1 VRTQGGGNC
10 CDHDHLAPGVFDQRA
25 VEGRADVLIYSTEPL
40 DAEIEVT
47 GPVSAELYVSSSA
60 VDTDFTAKLV
70 DVHPDG
76 FARNLADGILRLRFR
91 NSFEKAEPL
100 VPGEIYKIQIDL
112 WATSNLFS
120 KGHRI
125 RLEISSSNFPRYDR
139 NLNTG
144 EDPLDA
150 RRMVVASQ
158 TVYHDREH
166 PSALILPV
174 VPR

>member
-1 VRTQGGGNC
+1 
-10 CDHDHLAPGVFDQRA
+10 
-25 VEGRADVLIYSTEPL
+25 VLDT
-40 DAEIEVT
+40 DIEVT
-47 GPVSAELYVSSSA
+47 GPVVAELFVSSSA

-76 FARNLADGILRLRFR
+76 FALNLADGILRLRFR
-91 NSFEKAEPL
+91 NSFESAEPL
-100 VPGEIYKIQIDL
+100 IPGEIYKIRIDL
-112 WATSNLFS
+112 WATSNLFH

-144 EDPLDA
+144 EDLLTA
-150 RRMVVASQ
+150 QRMVVASQ
-158 TVYHDREH
+158 TVYHDNAH

-174 VPR
+174 IPR

>member
-1 VRTQGGGNC
+1 M
-10 CDHDHLAPGVFDQRA
+10 
-25 VEGRADVLIYSTEPL
+25 
-40 DAEIEVT
+40 
-47 GPVSAELYVSSSA
+47 
-60 VDTDFTAKLV
+60 
-70 DVHPDG
+70 HPDG

-100 VPGEIYKIQIDL
+100 IPGEIYKIQVNL
-112 WATSNLFS
+112 WATSNLFR

-144 EDPLDA
+144 EELFTA
-150 RRMVVASQ
+150 QQMVVASQ
-158 TVYHDREH
+158 TVYHDSNH

>member
-1 VRTQGGGNC
+1 MSSGGNC
-10 CDHDHLAPGVFDQRA
+10 CDHDHLAPGVYDQRP
-25 VEGRADVLIYSTEPL
+25 VEDRADVLVYSTEPL
-40 DAEIEVT
+40 DADTEVT

-70 DVHPDG
+70 DSHPDG
-76 FARNLADGILRLRFR
+76 FARNLADGILRLRYR
-91 NSFEKAEPL
+91 NSFERAEPL
-100 VPGEIYKIQIDL
+100 VPGEIYKIHIDL
-112 WATSNLFS
+112 WATSNLFR

-144 EDPLDA
+144 EELLTGW
-150 RRMVVASQ
+150 RMVAANQ
-158 TVYHDREH
+158 TVYHDPDH
-166 PSALILPV
+166 PSALILPI